1 MRRKYICGNW
11 KMNKTSSEA
20 RDFAEKINKFD
31 FKNVDVL
38 LAPSFVALES
48 FRKNLSEK
56 IEVSAQNLSQ
66 FDDGAFTGEVSTSM
80 LKDIGV
86 ENVIIGH
93 SERRE
98 KFFETNEIVNAKV
111 KKALADDF
119 HVILCLGEALEVKA
133 ENKEVDFVKDELL
146 KSLHGI
152 ENLQN
157 ITIAYEPIWAIGTGK
172 TCSAEDAE
180 KMCREIRSIIN
191 KNYGEIS
198 KKIRILYGGSVKP
211 SNAKEIL
218 SQDNIDGVLVGG
230 ASLDVEGFIKIIKA
244 GESL

>member
-1 MRRKYICGNW
+1 
-11 KMNKTSSEA
+11 MNKTSSEA

-38 LAPSFVALES
+38 LAPSFVSLES
-48 FRKNLSEK
+48 FRKNLNKK

-66 FDDGAFTGEVSTSM
+66 FEDGAYTGEVSTSM

-119 HVILCLGEALEVKA
+119 HIILCLGEALEVKN

-146 KSLHGI
+146 KSLEGI
-152 ENLQN
+152 ENIEN

-180 KMCREIRSIIN
+180 KMCREIRGIIN
-191 KNYGEIS
+191 KNYGEVS
-198 KKIRILYGGSVKP
+198 EKIRILYGGSVKP

-218 SQDNIDGVLVGG
+218 SEDNIDGVLVGG
-230 ASLDVEGFIKIIKA
+230 ASLDPEGFIESIKA

>member
-1 MRRKYICGNW
+1 
-11 KMNKTSSEA
+11 MNKTSSEA
-20 RDFAEKINKFD
+20 RDFAEKINEFE

-38 LAPSFVALES
+38 LAPSFVSLES
-48 FRKNLSEK
+48 FRKILNKK
-56 IEVSAQNLSQ
+56 IEVGGQNLSQ
-66 FDDGAFTGEVSTSM
+66 FDDGAYTGEVSTAM

-98 KFFETNEIVNAKV
+98 KFFESNEIVNAKV
-111 KKALADDF
+111 KKALADGF
-119 HVILCLGEALEVKA
+119 HVILCLGEALEVKN

-146 KSLHGI
+146 KSLEGI
-152 ENLQN
+152 ENIEN

-180 KMCREIRSIIN
+180 KMCREIRQIIN

-198 KKIRILYGGSVKP
+198 EKIRILYGGSVKP

-218 SQDNIDGVLVGG
+218 SQENIDGVLVGG
-230 ASLDVEGFIKIIKA
+230 ASLDPERFIEIIKA
-244 GESL
+244 GESLWSQQC

>member
-1 MRRKYICGNW
+1 
-11 KMNKTSSEA
+11 MNKTSSEA

-38 LAPSFVALES
+38 LAPSFVSLES
-48 FRKNLSEK
+48 FRKNLNKK

-66 FDDGAFTGEVSTSM
+66 FEDGAYTGEVSTSM

-119 HVILCLGEALEVKA
+119 HIILCLGEALEVKN

-146 KSLHGI
+146 KSLEGI
-152 ENLQN
+152 ENIEN

-180 KMCREIRSIIN
+180 KMCREIRGIIN
-191 KNYGEIS
+191 KNYGEVS
-198 KKIRILYGGSVKP
+198 EKIRILYGGSVKP

-218 SQDNIDGVLVGG
+218 SEDNIDGVLVGG
-230 ASLDVEGFIKIIKA
+230 ASLDPEGFIEIIKA
-244 GESL
+244 GESLWNLQC

>member
-1 MRRKYICGNW
+1 
-11 KMNKTSSEA
+11 MNKTSSEA
-20 RDFAEKINKFD
+20 RDFAEKINEFE

-38 LAPSFVALES
+38 LAPSFVSLES
-48 FRKNLSEK
+48 FRKILNKK

-66 FDDGAFTGEVSTSM
+66 FDDGAYTGEVSTSM

-98 KFFETNEIVNAKV
+98 NFFESNEIVNAKV

-119 HVILCLGEALEVKA
+119 RVILCLGEALEVKA
-133 ENKEVDFVKDELL
+133 KNKEVDFVKDELL
-146 KSLHGI
+146 KSLDGI
-152 ENLQN
+152 EDIEN

-180 KMCREIRSIIN
+180 KMCREIRQIIN

-198 KKIRILYGGSVKP
+198 EKIRILYGGSVKP

-218 SQDNIDGVLVGG
+218 SEENIDGVLVGG
-230 ASLDVEGFIKIIKA
+230 ASLDPEGFIEIIKA

>member
-1 MRRKYICGNW
+1 
-11 KMNKTSSEA
+11 MNKTSSEA

-38 LAPSFVALES
+38 LAPSFVSLES
-48 FRKNLSEK
+48 FRKNLNKK

-66 FDDGAFTGEVSTSM
+66 FDHGAYTGEVSTAM
-80 LKDIGV
+80 LKDVGV

-119 HVILCLGEALEVKA
+119 HLILCLGEALEVKV

-146 KSLHGI
+146 KSLAGVENI
-152 ENLQN
+152 EN

-180 KMCREIRSIIN
+180 KMCREIRQIIN

-198 KKIRILYGGSVKP
+198 EKIRILYGGSVKS

-218 SQDNIDGVLVGG
+218 SEENIDGVLVGG
-230 ASLDVEGFIKIIKA
+230 ASLDPEGFIEIIKV
-244 GESL
+244 GESLWSRQC